1 LVRHGRILRG
11 MPSLLNNPAHW
22 HLRAQE
28 ARLLA
33 SQLEDPEAKA
43 ATLKV
48 AGEYDRLAVRAA
60 RRTEA
65 EKKSPPADVLR

>member
-1 LVRHGRILRG
+1 
-11 MPSLLNNPAHW
+11 MPVLLNNPAHW

-43 ATLKV
+43 ATLKI
-48 AGEYDRLAVRAA
+48 ADEYDRLAIRAA
-60 RRTEA
+60 ERLGM
-65 EKKSPPADVLR
+65 EKPK

>member
-1 LVRHGRILRG
+1 
-11 MPSLLNNPAHW
+11 MPLLLNNPAHW

-43 ATLKV
+43 ATLKI
-48 AGEYDRLAVRAA
+48 ADEYDRLAVRAA
-60 RRTEA
+60 ERLGM
-65 EKKSPPADVLR
+65 EKPK